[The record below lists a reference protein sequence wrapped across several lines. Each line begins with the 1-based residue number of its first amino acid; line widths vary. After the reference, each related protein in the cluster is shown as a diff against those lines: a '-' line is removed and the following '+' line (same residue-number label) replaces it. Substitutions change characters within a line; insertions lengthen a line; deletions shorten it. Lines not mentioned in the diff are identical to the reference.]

1 MFFVIGLISGIIA
14 IVGAFF
20 LAPDKR
26 TPTERFNDKLS
37 EYNMSVDNMVYIDE
51 GKVFKFDNE
60 YYLRTS
66 NGDIVSLSTHD
77 ASIAYEKYTE
87 HSYKCTSVLLTLEP
101 IYICRYNLYAM
112 RCFQLY

>member
-1 MFFVIGLISGIIA
+1 MIDYQYAGWVFLGLFIISLFIGSFLCRRCLDDMFFVIGLISGIIA

-66 NGDIVSLSTHD
+66 NGDIVSLSTRD
-77 ASIAYEKYTE
+77 ASIAYEK
-87 HSYKCTSVLLTLEP
+87 
-101 IYICRYNLYAM
+101 
-112 RCFQLY
+112 